1 MTLYCFQKQFKL
13 NYHNFKS
20 ILKPAGLQKWYLA
33 TSDKLQEKM
42 LQELTQVILACNL
55 RMWILLECRKLKK
68 YASLYFYCSVEGQNN
83 ELDTLEL
90 TDQYIELLDKYFQS
104 ACKLE
109 IVFNFKKAYFTL
121 DAFVLRGD
129 VHDSSKKSM
138 LKGVEQA
145 DCCRRHMSSPGRSE
159 EVGWGGYLTLFS
171 FL

>member
-1 MTLYCFQKQFKL
+1 HLRFEEGL
-13 NYHNFKS
+13 AE
-20 ILKPAGLQKWYLA
+20 LEAGRLQKWYLA

-55 RMWILLECRKLKK
+55 RMWILLECRKLKVIYKKYK